1 MPLNLFDLLVV
12 ILVLF
17 LGLKGALV
25 GLRRELLGF
34 LGLIGG
40 VLIASRAALPLA
52 GWVEAYGFHL
62 GNPATLRLVTFI
74 LILMLIW
81 GAFSWL
87 GRLLEARSPIAVLSP
102 TSRFGGFLL
111 AAGKYFLV
119 FSMILSAL
127 YPTPAIR
134 HKVQRYTEGSIL
146 FTPMMHAGKFL
157 LNRSYSSP
165 RSSGKKSSNSK
176 M

>member
-1 MPLNLFDLLVV
+1 MPLNLFDLVVV

-17 LGLKGALV
+17 LGFKGAFV
-25 GLRRELLGF
+25 GVRRELFAF

-40 VLIASRAALPLA
+40 VLIASRGALPLA

-62 GNPATLRLVTFI
+62 GNPATLRLVVFI
-74 LILMLIW
+74 LILMLVW
-81 GAFSWL
+81 GSFSWL
-87 GRLLEARSPIAVLSP
+87 GRLQEARSRRAAPSP
-102 TSRFGGFLL
+102 VSRLGGFLL

-134 HKVQRYTEGSIL
+134 HKMQRHTEGSIL
-146 FTPMMHAGKFL
+146 FTPMMHVGKFL

-165 RSSGKKSSNSK
+165 RSSGKKSSNTK
-176 M
+176 A